1 MKRPSFA
8 LLAFFIAFA
17 ALGALVGLGLNG
29 KLNGLIGFF
38 SSDVVIYQDSTRL
51 NETQQYQV
59 LSWDALLPEAE
70 KVLLGKAQSTQSSQ
84 QNLPLHEQVFQSIQ
98 RTFDDEYQ
106 QALIS
111 VNRVDTFNGE
121 YVELSGFIV
130 PVEANTEREI
140 TAFFIVPYFGACIH
154 YPPPPPNQIVF
165 VSLNNAHEQGGI
177 SGIDIQQ
184 AYTFSGKFTTGL
196 YEDPQGTSAYL
207 LDVLEIKPFKGL
219 GNGINDKKAGLG
231 NGAFHLESDNR

>member
-70 KVLLGKAQSTQSSQ
+70 KVLLGKAQSTQLS
-84 QNLPLHEQVFQSIQ
+84 
-98 RTFDDEYQ
+98 
-106 QALIS
+106 LIH
-111 VNRVDTFNGE
+111 
-121 YVELSGFIV
+121 I
-130 PVEANTEREI
+130 
-140 TAFFIVPYFGACIH
+140 
-154 YPPPPPNQIVF
+154 
-165 VSLNNAHEQGGI
+165 
-177 SGIDIQQ
+177 
-184 AYTFSGKFTTGL
+184 
-196 YEDPQGTSAYL
+196 
-207 LDVLEIKPFKGL
+207 
-219 GNGINDKKAGLG
+219 
-231 NGAFHLESDNR
+231 